1 MPTISVFYGLIIRMY
16 YFDNVQHSTP
26 HIHVHYQENSAV
38 IEVPSGKILAGQ
50 LPMRKQK
57 LVDAWIEIHREEL
70 LADWELAVSGDS
82 VFKISPLK

>member
-1 MPTISVFYGLIIRMY
+1 MY
-16 YFDNVQHSTP
+16 YFDNIQHSTA

-38 IEVPSGKILAGQ
+38 IEIPGGEVLEGR
-50 LPMRKQK
+50 LPTRKQK

-70 LADWELAVSGDS
+70 LEDWKLAVNGES